1 MASKKVSTLNA
12 LTSAGDDDLLYI
24 ADTSDSGASYA
35 SKRITVQNF
44 LNGTASA
51 DGLAQEISDRTSG
64 DTALSNR
71 LDVLEADPTTATAVA
86 AAIAVETAA
95 RQAADALALPLTG
108 GTLSGNLE
116 LGASGGPA
124 SATFPIKSVVDF
136 GPNYENITVSLTTT
150 GTPGQWFAHD
160 DPSESDHVAGTWG
173 NFPGSIDGVSIDEN
187 TLRQGNAFTP
197 GKRWWAFGYGAN
209 NSVQITINS
218 TESFTSY
225 TQSGFDYNTPVV
237 HGGGGGSAT
246 TIGADGTA
254 TFGGAISASTAPT
267 DDAHLV
273 NKQYADSLVA
283 GVDLSGIATNADAI
297 AAETAARIAADALKL
312 DLAGGTVT
320 GNITAT
326 TAPTAAGHLV
336 NKQYADNLVA
346 GVDLSGIAT
355 NAAAIEALTNGA
367 PELLNTL
374 AELGDAIGDDENFA
388 ATITGQIGAE
398 TTARTNADTALS
410 GRLDALEADP
420 TTATDL
426 AAESSARA
434 SADTALSNRLDT
446 LEADPTTQ
454 TLLDAETAARTAA
467 DTAETNARTSADSAL
482 SGRLDTLEA
491 DPTTQ
496 TLLDAET
503 AARIAGD
510 ALKLDLAGGTLTG
523 DLNIGAVASG
533 GTWDSTTLRGATTLS
548 NNDKTFNTSS
558 DEGGREGALGG
569 FTLPE
574 TGKFYWEI
582 KKSGDLDVG
591 IGLFP
596 DATNFASSTWI
607 GSQNG
612 HYGIRVTYSGSQIY
626 NGTTSYSQLSS
637 SNVMST
643 SLDTTI
649 GIALD
654 RDAGELKFYRGGV
667 ESSQYA
673 FGIPST
679 HQLFGVIMGTSN
691 SQDASVTIRTEADDW
706 EFAAPAGFEALPSGG
721 SGGATTIAVDGTA
734 TFSGNVTAD
743 AAPTAAGH
751 LVNKLYADNL
761 VAGVDLSGIAT
772 NAAAIEALTN
782 GAPELLNTL
791 NELANAIGDDEN
803 FATTVTNTIAAETTA
818 RTNADTA
825 LSGRLDTL
833 EADPTTATAVT
844 NAIATETSA
853 RQAADT
859 AEASARTSADNALSG
874 RLDTLEADPTTGA
887 ALTAETNAR
896 ISADTALSNRLDTL
910 EADPTTQTLLDAET
924 AARTAADTAEAN
936 ARAAA
941 DALLL
946 PLAGGTMTGA
956 IQLGTSSGGTEERT
970 TTILRNALDGT
981 DLGLSIAKSST
992 WYDYLASELAPSGQ
1006 SYVEIEVGSAASNEY
1021 RKMIV
1026 GTTTT
1031 DDVRFDYYTT
1041 NLNTTVLY
1049 IEDAGPMWRYRAYSA
1064 GVKVYDQYYQPALE
1078 NGSVLGILIDRDA
1091 GTLTYSI
1098 DGTDVLT
1105 VNGQN
1110 FSDPNLFFGWAG
1122 QRSSYE
1128 VNFGATAF
1136 AHQPAG
1142 VNGYNTN
1149 TVVGSASTIG
1159 VDGTATFAGN
1169 ITASTAPTDAAHLV
1183 NKLYADNLVAGVD
1196 LSGIATNA
1204 AAIEALTN
1212 GAPELLN
1219 TLNELAQAIGDDEN
1233 FSTTVTNQI
1242 AAETTARTNADNAL
1256 SGRLDTLEAD
1266 PTTQTAL
1273 TAESVARTNAD
1284 NALSGRLDTL
1294 EADPTTATDLAAEA
1308 TARTNAD
1315 NALSGRLDTLE
1326 ADPTTQT
1333 LLDAEATARANA
1345 DTLLDGRLDTLEA
1358 DPTTATALAAEATT
1372 RANADTALSGRL
1384 DTLEAD
1390 PTTATDVTN
1399 AIAVETAARE
1409 AADTA
1414 ETNARIAA
1422 DALKLDLAGGTV
1434 TGNITASTAPTAD
1447 GHLVNK
1453 LYADNLVAG
1462 VDLSGIAAN
1471 AAAIQA
1477 LTNGAPELLNTLQE
1491 LAAALGD
1498 DANFSTTVT
1507 GQIAANEV
1515 HIDNVAT
1522 LSGVAKDS
1530 TNLGA
1535 FTGSTISDTSTIKA
1549 ALQALETAIETPS
1562 AASQIQTIE
1571 QTANGTFHVTFVD
1584 SNNGS
1589 ATAESLFTD
1598 SGLTYNPS
1606 TDLLSGGSIDMTT
1619 LLLDGVEVTATGAEL
1634 NFLGGLTSSVQT
1646 QLDGK
1651 VTTGANINTL
1661 VGDTVAGDVP
1671 VDVNG
1676 TDNYLFLVIDKANGA
1691 LTAID
1696 KTFLEAE

>member
-51 DGLAQEISDRTSG
+51 NALATEISDRTSG

-71 LDVLEADPTTATAVA
+71 LDVLEADPTTATDVA

-108 GTLSGNLE
+108 GTLTGDLE
-116 LGASGGPA
+116 LGSGGGGPA
-124 SATFPIKSVVDF
+124 TATVNIHSIVDF
-136 GPNYENITVSLTTT
+136 GPNYENITVSMTAT
-150 GTPGQWFAHD
+150 GGVGTFFAGD
-160 DPSESDHVAGTWG
+160 DSDASGGSWGT
-173 NFPGSIDGVSIDEN
+173 FQASIDGVAIDES
-187 TLRQGNAFTP
+187 TLTNGDAFTP
-197 GKRWWAFGYGAN
+197 GKRWFALGHGASSAVN
-209 NSVQITINS
+209 ITINS
-218 TESFTSY
+218 TESFTTY
-225 TQSGFDYNTPVV
+225 TKAGYNFNTPVV
-237 HGGGGGSAT
+237 HGGGGGSAS
-246 TIGADGTA
+246 TIGVDGTA
-254 TFGGAISASTAPT
+254 TFGGLVSASAVPTA
-267 DDAHLV
+267 DEHLV
-273 NKQYADSLVA
+273 NKLYADSLVA

-297 AAETAARIAADALKL
+297 AAETTARIAADALKL

-320 GNITAT
+320 GNITAS

-426 AAESSARA
+426 AAEASARA

-467 DTAETNARTSADSAL
+467 DTAETNARTSADTAL

-503 AARIAGD
+503 AARQAAD
-510 ALKLDLAGGTLTG
+510 ALALPLAGGTMTGAIELGSAPGGAARTTTLLKDNDVNQDYGTFVPSASWRNFVASETVPDGKSYVEFEISTFTRIIVGVTDGADIRFDYVGTNASLTALDIYGGFFRAYEGVTRVLNDNNPPSVGYEDVFGFLMDKDAGTLSYFLNGSLIYTSNVDLTG
-523 DLNIGAVASG
+523 PNTRFGLTALNSSLSFNFGADAFEHQPAGS
-533 GTWDSTTLRGATTLS
+533 DS
-548 NNDKTFNTSS
+548 
-558 DEGGREGALGG
+558 
-569 FTLPE
+569 
-574 TGKFYWEI
+574 
-582 KKSGDLDVG
+582 
-591 IGLFP
+591 
-596 DATNFASSTWI
+596 
-607 GSQNG
+607 
-612 HYGIRVTYSGSQIY
+612 Y
-626 NGTTSYSQLSS
+626 NGT
-637 SNVMST
+637 
-643 SLDTTI
+643 
-649 GIALD
+649 
-654 RDAGELKFYRGGV
+654 
-667 ESSQYA
+667 
-673 FGIPST
+673 
-679 HQLFGVIMGTSN
+679 
-691 SQDASVTIRTEADDW
+691 AS
-706 EFAAPAGFEALPSGG
+706 
-721 SGGATTIAVDGTA
+721 SGGALSTIAVDGTA
-734 TFSGNVTAD
+734 TFGGAVTAST
-743 AAPTAAGH
+743 APTDDAH

-803 FATTVTNTIAAETTA
+803 FATTVTNTIASETTA
-818 RTNADTA
+818 RTNADNA

-956 IQLGTSSGGTEERT
+956 IEFGSGSGEESVNTITGTHSSGLA
-970 TTILRNALDGT
+970 TIGDAYV
-981 DLGLSIAKSST
+981 K
-992 WYDYLASELAPSGQ
+992 PSGETK
-1006 SYVEIEVGSAASNEY
+1006 YVVSIKVEKGS
-1021 RKMIV
+1021 
-1026 GTTTT
+1026 
-1031 DDVRFDYYTT
+1031 DDTAKISA
-1041 NLNTTVLY
+1041 LY
-1049 IEDAGPMWRYRAYSA
+1049 IDGNYFTHSSGQVTGDGGTVTNPDNVWDSH
-1064 GVKVYDQYYQPALE
+1064 LE
-1078 NGSVLGILIDRDA
+1078 YAESDEFILVTFDNPVLIPEN
-1091 GTLTYSI
+1091 Y
-1098 DGTDVLT
+1098 
-1105 VNGQN
+1105 NGQIAVKGGIGN
-1110 FSDPNLFFGWAG
+1110 IVTVTVSDSPTGG
-1122 QRSSYE
+1122 
-1128 VNFGATAF
+1128 G
-1136 AHQPAG
+1136 G
-1142 VNGYNTN
+1142 
-1149 TVVGSASTIG
+1149 GSASTIG
-1159 VDGTATFAGN
+1159 VDGTATFGGAV
-1169 ITASTAPTDAAHLV
+1169 TASTAPTDDAHLV

-1212 GAPELLN
+1212 GAPDLLN
-1219 TLNELAQAIGDDEN
+1219 TLNELANAIGDDEN
-1233 FSTTVTNQI
+1233 FATTVTNQI
-1242 AAETTARTNADNAL
+1242 ASETTARTNADNAL

-1266 PTTQTAL
+1266 PTTGAAL
-1273 TAESVARTNAD
+1273 TAETVARTNAD

-1294 EADPTTATDLAAEA
+1294 EADPTTATALAAEA

-1315 NALSGRLDTLE
+1315 TALSGRLDTLE
-1326 ADPTTQT
+1326 ADSTTQT

-1345 DTLLDGRLDTLEA
+1345 DTLLSGRLDTLEA
-1358 DPTTATALAAEATT
+1358 DPTTASALTAEATT

-1390 PTTATDVTN
+1390 PTTATAVTN

-1462 VDLSGIAAN
+1462 VDLSGIATN

-1491 LAAALGD
+1491 LASALGD

-1515 HIDNVAT
+1515 HIDNAAT

-1535 FTGSTISDTSTIKA
+1535 FTGSTISDTSNIKA

-1584 SNNGS
+1584 SNNAS

-1634 NFLGGLTSSVQT
+1634 NFLGGLTSAVQT